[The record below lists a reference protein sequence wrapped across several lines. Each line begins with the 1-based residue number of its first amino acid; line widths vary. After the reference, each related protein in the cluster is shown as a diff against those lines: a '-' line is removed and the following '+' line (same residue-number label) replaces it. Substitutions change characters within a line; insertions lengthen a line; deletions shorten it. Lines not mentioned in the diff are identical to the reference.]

1 MAESNTAASQSHGLQ
16 PPFASE
22 FPSVFIL
29 NLKFEEQGGEK
40 TARSQP
46 GLCGFVAVACLAT

>member
-16 PPFASE
+16 PPFAPE